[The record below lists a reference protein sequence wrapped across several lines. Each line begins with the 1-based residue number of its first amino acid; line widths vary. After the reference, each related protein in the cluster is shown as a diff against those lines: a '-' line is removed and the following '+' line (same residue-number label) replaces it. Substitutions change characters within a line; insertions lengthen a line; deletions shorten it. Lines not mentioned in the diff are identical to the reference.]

1 MMNIKSVE
9 NLYKKYNG
17 KTLADDLYAVSREY
31 NNFQNAFN
39 RMAKDIAANINAE
52 VVKTLK
58 GHYDG
63 SMFFK
68 RGDRYVYVY
77 YGNGVNRTHI
87 DFDTNGYNSGWCSFI
102 YCRTAKSDS
111 DYTGGANNF
120 VSLNEL
126 ADKIDKLLG

>member
-1 MMNIKSVE
+1 MMYIKSVE

-17 KTLADDLYAVSREY
+17 KTLADDIYVVSREY

-63 SMFFK
+63 SIFFK
-68 RGDRYVYVY
+68 RGDRYVYVN
-77 YGNGVNRTHI
+77 YGNGEKRTHI
-87 DFDTNGYNSGWCSFI
+87 DFDNSGCCSFI

-111 DYTGGANNF
+111 DYKGGTNNF
-120 VSLNEL
+120 VSLKEL

>member
-17 KTLADDLYAVSREY
+17 KTLADTFSTVSREY

-68 RGDRYVYVY
+68 RGDRYVYVH
-77 YGNGVNRTHI
+77 YGNSTDRTHI
-87 DFDTNGYNSGWCSFI
+87 DLDNSGWNGFL
-102 YCRTAKSDS
+102 YCRTAKNDR
-111 DYTGGANNF
+111 DYTGGPNNF
-120 VSLNEL
+120 VALKEL
-126 ADKIDKLLG
+126 ADKIDELLG

>member
-1 MMNIKSVE
+1 MIELKIKSVD

-17 KTLADDLYAVSREY
+17 KHLADDGCYVSKEY
-31 NNFQNAFN
+31 KNFQNAFN
-39 RMAKDIAANINAE
+39 RTAKAIADNINAE
-52 VVKTLK
+52 LTSTSK

-68 RGDRYVYVY
+68 RGDRYVYVH
-77 YGNGVNRTHI
+77 YGNSVNRTHI
-87 DFDTNGYNSGWCSFI
+87 DFGNNTWSSFI

-111 DYTGGANNF
+111 DYTGGTNNF

>member
-17 KTLADDLYAVSREY
+17 KTLADGLYAVSREY

-58 GHYDG
+58 SHYDG

-68 RGDRYVYVY
+68 RGDIYVYVH
-77 YGNGVNRTHI
+77 YGNSVNRTHI
-87 DFDTNGYNSGWCSFI
+87 DFDNSGWCGFI

-111 DYTGGANNF
+111 DYTGGTNNF
-120 VSLNEL
+120 VTLKEL

>member
-17 KTLADDLYAVSREY
+17 KTLVDGLYAVSREY

-58 GHYDG
+58 SHYDG

-68 RGDRYVYVY
+68 RGDRYVYVH
-77 YGNGVNRTHI
+77 YGDSVNRTHI
-87 DFDTNGYNSGWCSFI
+87 DFDNTGWCGFI

-111 DYTGGANNF
+111 DYTGGTNNF

>member
-1 MMNIKSVE
+1 MMYIKSVE

-17 KTLADDLYAVSREY
+17 KTLADGFDAVSREY

-68 RGDRYVYVY
+68 RGDRYVYVH
-77 YGNGVNRTHI
+77 YGDSINRTRI
-87 DFDTNGYNSGWCSFI
+87 NFDNNGWSNFL
-102 YCRTAKSDS
+102 YCRTAKNDR
-111 DYTGGANNF
+111 DYIGGTNNF
-120 VSLNEL
+120 VTLNEL

>member
-17 KTLADDLYAVSREY
+17 KTLADDIYVVSREY
-31 NNFQNAFN
+31 KNFQNAFN

-68 RGDRYVYVY
+68 RGDKYVYVH
-77 YGNGVNRTHI
+77 YGDSVNRTHI
-87 DFDTNGYNSGWCSFI
+87 NFDNNGWCSFI
-102 YCRTAKSDS
+102 YCRTAKNDS
-111 DYTGGANNF
+111 DYTGGTNNF
-120 VSLNEL
+120 VTLNEL

>member
-9 NLYKKYNG
+9 NLYKKYNS
-17 KTLADDLYAVSREY
+17 KTLADGFYGVSREY

-39 RMAKDIAANINAE
+39 RMAKDIAAHINAE

-68 RGDRYVYVY
+68 RGDRYVYVH
-77 YGNGVNRTHI
+77 YGNSVNRTHI
-87 DFDTNGYNSGWCSFI
+87 DFGSSFI

-111 DYTGGANNF
+111 DYTGGTNNF

>member
-1 MMNIKSVE
+1 MMYIKSVE

-68 RGDRYVYVY
+68 RGDRYVYVH
-77 YGNGVNRTHI
+77 YGNSVSRTHI
-87 DFDTNGYNSGWCSFI
+87 DFDNSGWCSFI

-111 DYTGGANNF
+111 DYIGGTNNF
-120 VSLNEL
+120 VSLKEL

>member
-17 KTLADDLYAVSREY
+17 KTLADDLYVVSREY

-39 RMAKDIAANINAE
+39 RMAKDIAASINAE

-58 GHYDG
+58 SHYDG

-68 RGDRYVYVY
+68 RGDKYVYVH
-77 YGNGVNRTHI
+77 YGNSTDRTHI
-87 DFDTNGYNSGWCSFI
+87 NFDNSGWNGFL
-102 YCRTAKSDS
+102 YCRTAKNDR
-111 DYTGGANNF
+111 DYTGGPNNF
-120 VSLNEL
+120 VPLKEL

>member
-17 KTLADDLYAVSREY
+17 KTLADTFSTVSREY

-39 RMAKDIAANINAE
+39 SMAKDIAANINAE
-52 VVKTLK
+52 VVKTHK

-68 RGDRYVYVY
+68 RGDRYVYVH
-77 YGNGVNRTHI
+77 YGNSVNRTHI
-87 DFDTNGYNSGWCSFI
+87 DFGNNTWCSFI

-111 DYTGGANNF
+111 DYTGGTNNF
-120 VSLNEL
+120 VSLKEL

>member
-58 GHYDG
+58 SHYDG

-68 RGDRYVYVY
+68 RGGNFLYVH
-77 YGNGVNRTHI
+77 YGNSTNRTTI
-87 DFDTNGYNSGWCSFI
+87 DFDGRNICV
-102 YCRTAKSDS
+102 RTAKSDR
-111 DYTGGANNF
+111 DFVGGLNNF
-120 VSLNEL
+120 VTLKQL
-126 ADKIDKLLG
+126 AHAIDLLLD

>member
-9 NLYKKYNG
+9 NLHKKYNG
-17 KTLADDLYAVSREY
+17 KTLADDLYVVSREY
-31 NNFQNAFN
+31 RNFQNAFV

-63 SMFFK
+63 SIFFK
-68 RGDRYVYVY
+68 RGDRYVYVN
-77 YGNGVNRTHI
+77 YGNGENRTHI
-87 DFDTNGYNSGWCSFI
+87 DFDNSGCCSFI

-111 DYTGGANNF
+111 DYKGGTNNF
-120 VSLNEL
+120 VSLKEL

>member
-17 KTLADDLYAVSREY
+17 KTLADDLYVVSREY

-68 RGDRYVYVY
+68 RGGNFVYVH
-77 YGNGVNRTHI
+77 YGNSTNRTTI
-87 DFDTNGYNSGWCSFI
+87 DFDGRNICV
-102 YCRTAKSDS
+102 RTAKSDR
-111 DYTGGANNF
+111 DFVGGLNNF
-120 VSLNEL
+120 VTLKQL
-126 ADKIDKLLG
+126 AHAIDLLLD

>member
-17 KTLADDLYAVSREY
+17 KTLADDFNVVSREY

-39 RMAKDIAANINAE
+39 RTAKDIAANINAE

-63 SMFFK
+63 SIFFK
-68 RGDRYVYVY
+68 RGDRYVYVH
-77 YGNGVNRTHI
+77 YGNSVNRTHI
-87 DFDTNGYNSGWCSFI
+87 DFDNNAWNCFI
-102 YCRTAKSDS
+102 YCRTAKNDR

-120 VSLNEL
+120 VTLKEL
-126 ADKIDKLLG
+126 ADKIDELLG

>member
-17 KTLADDLYAVSREY
+17 KTLADAGSVVSREY

-52 VVKTLK
+52 VVKTSK
-58 GHYDG
+58 MHYDG

-68 RGDRYVYVY
+68 RGDNYVYVH
-77 YGNGVNRTHI
+77 YGNSVGRTHI
-87 DFDTNGYNSGWCSFI
+87 RLDGNSWNSFI
-102 YCRTAKSDS
+102 YCRTAQSDH
-111 DYTGGANNF
+111 DYTGGANHF
-120 VSLNEL
+120 VSLKQM
-126 ADKIDKLLG
+126 ADKIDELLG

>member
-17 KTLADDLYAVSREY
+17 KTLADTFNVVSREY

-58 GHYDG
+58 SHYDG

-68 RGDRYVYVY
+68 RGDKYVYVH
-77 YGNGVNRTHI
+77 YGNSTDRTHI
-87 DFDTNGYNSGWCSFI
+87 DLDNNGWNGFL
-102 YCRTAKSDS
+102 YCRTAKNDR
-111 DYTGGANNF
+111 DYTGGPNNF
-120 VSLNEL
+120 VPLKEL
-126 ADKIDKLLG
+126 ADKIDELLG

>member
-17 KTLADDLYAVSREY
+17 KTLADDFNVVSREY

-39 RMAKDIAANINAE
+39 RTAKDIAANINAE
-52 VVKTLK
+52 VVKTFK

-68 RGDRYVYVY
+68 RGDKYVYVH
-77 YGNGVNRTHI
+77 YGNSADRTYI
-87 DFDTNGYNSGWCSFI
+87 DLDNTGWIDFI
-102 YCRTAKSDS
+102 YCRTAKNDR
-111 DYTGGANNF
+111 DYTGGTNNF
-120 VSLNEL
+120 VTLKEL
-126 ADKIDKLLG
+126 ADKIDELLG

>member
-17 KTLADDLYAVSREY
+17 KTLADDLYVVSREY

-58 GHYDG
+58 GYYDG

-68 RGDRYVYVY
+68 RGDRYVYVH
-77 YGNGVNRTHI
+77 YGNSVNRTHI
-87 DFDTNGYNSGWCSFI
+87 DFGNNTWSSFI

-111 DYTGGANNF
+111 DYTGGTNNF

>member
-17 KTLADDLYAVSREY
+17 KTLADDLYVVSREY

-68 RGDRYVYVY
+68 RGDRYVYVH
-77 YGNGVNRTHI
+77 YGNSINRTHI
-87 DFDTNGYNSGWCSFI
+87 DFSNSFI

-111 DYTGGANNF
+111 DYTGGTNNF

>member
-58 GHYDG
+58 SHYDG

-68 RGDRYVYVY
+68 RGDKYVYVH
-77 YGNGVNRTHI
+77 YGNSTDRTHI
-87 DFDTNGYNSGWCSFI
+87 VLDNSGWNGFL
-102 YCRTAKSDS
+102 YCRTAKNDR
-111 DYTGGANNF
+111 DYTGGPNNF
-120 VSLNEL
+120 VSLKEL
-126 ADKIDKLLG
+126 ADKIDELLG

>member
-1 MMNIKSVE
+1 MMYIKSVE

-17 KTLADDLYAVSREY
+17 KTLADDIYVVSRED

-63 SMFFK
+63 SIFFK
-68 RGDRYVYVY
+68 RGDRYVYVH
-77 YGNGVNRTHI
+77 YGNSINRTQI
-87 DFDTNGYNSGWCSFI
+87 DFGSSFI

-111 DYTGGANNF
+111 DYTGGTNNF
-120 VSLNEL
+120 FSLNEL

>member
-17 KTLADDLYAVSREY
+17 KTLADDLYVVSREY

-68 RGDRYVYVY
+68 RGDRYVYVH
-77 YGNGVNRTHI
+77 YGNSINRTHI
-87 DFDTNGYNSGWCSFI
+87 DFGSSFI
-102 YCRTAKSDS
+102 YCRTAKSDN
-111 DYTGGANNF
+111 DYTGGTNNF
-120 VSLNEL
+120 VSLKEL

>member
-17 KTLADDLYAVSREY
+17 KTLADGISVVSREY

-58 GHYDG
+58 SHYDG

-68 RGDRYVYVY
+68 RGDRYVYVH
-77 YGNGVNRTHI
+77 YGNSTDRTHI
-87 DFDTNGYNSGWCSFI
+87 DLDNSGWNGFL
-102 YCRTAKSDS
+102 YCRTAKNDR
-111 DYTGGANNF
+111 DYIGGTNNF
-120 VSLNEL
+120 VTLNEL
-126 ADKIDKLLG
+126 ADKIDELLG

>member
-1 MMNIKSVE
+1 MELKIKSVE

-17 KTLADDLYAVSREY
+17 KVLADDGCYVSKEY
-31 NNFQNAFN
+31 KNFQNAFN
-39 RMAKDIAANINAE
+39 RTAKDIAANINAE
-52 VVKTLK
+52 LASTSK

-68 RGDRYVYVY
+68 RGDRYVYVH
-77 YGNGVNRTHI
+77 YGNSVNRTHI
-87 DFDTNGYNSGWCSFI
+87 DFGNNTWSSFI

-111 DYTGGANNF
+111 DYTGGTNNF

>member
-1 MMNIKSVE
+1 MMYIKSVE

-17 KTLADDLYAVSREY
+17 KTLADDLYVVSREY

-39 RMAKDIAANINAE
+39 RMAKDIAAHINAE
-52 VVKTLK
+52 VVKTHK

-63 SMFFK
+63 SVFFK
-68 RGDRYVYVY
+68 RGDRYVYVS
-77 YGNGVNRTHI
+77 YGNSVNRTHI
-87 DFDTNGYNSGWCSFI
+87 DFDNSGWCGFI

-111 DYTGGANNF
+111 DYTGGTNNF

>member
-17 KTLADDLYAVSREY
+17 KTLADGLYAVSREY

-68 RGDRYVYVY
+68 RGDKYVYVH
-77 YGNGVNRTHI
+77 YGDSVNRTHI
-87 DFDTNGYNSGWCSFI
+87 DFDNSGWCGFI

-111 DYTGGANNF
+111 DYTGGTNNF
-120 VSLNEL
+120 VSLKEL

>member
-17 KTLADDLYAVSREY
+17 NTLADDICVVSREY

-58 GHYDG
+58 G
-63 SMFFK
+63 
-68 RGDRYVYVY
+68 
-77 YGNGVNRTHI
+77 
-87 DFDTNGYNSGWCSFI
+87 
-102 YCRTAKSDS
+102 
-111 DYTGGANNF
+111 
-120 VSLNEL
+120 
-126 ADKIDKLLG
+126 

>member
-1 MMNIKSVE
+1 MMYIKSVE

-17 KTLADDLYAVSREY
+17 KTLADGFDAVSREY

-58 GHYDG
+58 SHYDG

-68 RGDRYVYVY
+68 RGDRYVYVH
-77 YGNGVNRTHI
+77 YGNSVNRTHI
-87 DFDTNGYNSGWCSFI
+87 NFDNNGWSSFI
-102 YCRTAKSDS
+102 YCRTAKSIS
-111 DYTGGANNF
+111 DYTGGRNNF

-126 ADKIDKLLG
+126 ADKIDELLG

>member
-17 KTLADDLYAVSREY
+17 KTLADGLYAVSREY

-58 GHYDG
+58 SHYDG

-68 RGDRYVYVY
+68 RGDKYVYVH
-77 YGNGVNRTHI
+77 YGDSVNRTHI
-87 DFDTNGYNSGWCSFI
+87 DFDNSGWCGFI

-111 DYTGGANNF
+111 DYTGGTNNF
-120 VSLNEL
+120 VSLKEL

>member
-9 NLYKKYNG
+9 NLYKKYNV

-58 GHYDG
+58 SHYDG

-68 RGDRYVYVY
+68 RGDRYVYVH
-77 YGNGVNRTHI
+77 YGDSVNRTHI
-87 DFDTNGYNSGWCSFI
+87 DFNNTGWCGFI

-111 DYTGGANNF
+111 DYTGGTNNF
-120 VSLNEL
+120 VSLKEL